1 MKSLNDEQEESIMS
15 LALLQNKI
23 KRDPPAY
30 REEFLLQL
38 TNFRGLA
45 EALKQQ
51 PYRPT
56 RKLQSL
62 VMFLA
67 HTAPCYSAEV
77 QDAWAGGPPKGP
89 QDLPVFDAFG
99 TESIPAPGATR
110 GGPSPSEEVTWA
122 GGPPKGPQDLPVFDA
137 FGTESIPAPGGPPGG
152 PLAF

>member
-1 MKSLNDEQEESIMS
+1 MKSLNDEQEESVMS

-23 KRDPPAY
+23 KRDPLAY

-77 QDAWAGGPPKGP
+77 QDAWAGGPP
-89 QDLPVFDAFG
+89 
-99 TESIPAPGATR
+99 R
-110 GGPSPSEEVTWA
+110 
-122 GGPPKGPQDLPVFDA
+122 GPQDLPVFDA
-137 FGTESIPAPGGPPGG
+137 FGTESIPAPGGPSPSEEVKQIILELLTQVELH
-152 PLAF
+152 PTTRHALLNAMLLLRSRKMVNPKP